1 MPAETTADPSRA
13 SESCVMLTMGRKATQ
28 PGAAPVWA
36 FFREENAPGEDCF
49 DLEDEI
55 RLAVSP
61 EFSRFCA
68 QNSRRGV
75 KNSSHRPPMYW
86 VTKRST

>member
-1 MPAETTADPSRA
+1 MPAEITADPSRA
-13 SESCVMLTMGRKATQ
+13 SESCVMLKMGRKATQ

-55 RLAVSP
+55 
-61 EFSRFCA
+61 
-68 QNSRRGV
+68 
-75 KNSSHRPPMYW
+75 
-86 VTKRST
+86 